1 MFEIDTATT
10 PWTVASG
17 NYSSRFSG
25 VGAGAAQAAARRVR
39 EKMDAVR
46 AHLGEPEMP
55 LRRVAGTIH
64 WHPEGLPDGTEPG
77 LSAVAFHAVPNLDP
91 PDPEN
96 RVASSG
102 AHGFVVDICA
112 VEIDR
117 ATGVVTVTDYAS
129 SGLRSVPAS
138 WTLA

>member
-1 MFEIDTATT
+1 SRRATT
-10 PWTVASG
+10 RRGSRVSASAPPRPRRAVCGRRWTRSEPTSASR
-17 NYSSRFSG
+17 SCRCERSRG
-25 VGAGAAQAAARRVR
+25 G
-39 EKMDAVR
+39 
-46 AHLGEPEMP
+46 
-55 LRRVAGTIH
+55 IH
-64 WHPEGLPDGTEPG
+64 WHPEGLPEGTEPG

-91 PDPEN
+91 PDPED

-129 SGLRSVPAS
+129 VHDAG
-138 WTLA
+138 TLLNPLLADGQVR